1 MKHASQ
7 PQHPNP
13 TIYPQDLANISDLQE
28 TRHVAKQ
35 AYIVVYGW
43 LLLQEVFHFIMWG
56 LGEKWQKKPFMSR

>member
-43 LLLQEVFHFIMWG
+43 LLLQEVFHFIM
-56 LGEKWQKKPFMSR
+56 